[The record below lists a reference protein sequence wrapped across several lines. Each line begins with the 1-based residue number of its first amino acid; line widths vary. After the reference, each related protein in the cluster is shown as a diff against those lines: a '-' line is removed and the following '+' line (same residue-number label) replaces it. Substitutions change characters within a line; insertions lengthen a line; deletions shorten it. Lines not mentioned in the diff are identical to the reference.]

1 MYNLA
6 DQAMMIALEAHD
18 GQKNKHTGEPYILH
32 VARVALECK
41 NRKLSPAHIAV
52 AWLHDVVE
60 DTHITISDLMKAFPL
75 DTEIVAAVDLL
86 TKPEDGSLTNEDYYR
101 RIAKNKLA
109 AYVKVRDIHDN
120 FNRNH
125 LIRDDETRLRMGFK
139 YSLGLDILR
148 DFV

>member
-1 MYNLA
+1 MYNLS
-6 DQAMMIALEAHD
+6 DNAMMIALEAHD

-32 VARVALECK
+32 VARVALACK
-41 NRKLSPAHIAV
+41 DRKLSPAHVAV

-60 DTHITISDLMKAFPL
+60 DTEVTISDLMKSFPF
-75 DTEIVAAVDLL
+75 DPEIVQAVDLL
-86 TKPEDGSLTNEDYYR
+86 TKPADGSLTNEDYYR
-101 RIAKNKLA
+101 RIAANKLA

-125 LIRDDETRLRMGFK
+125 LILDDVKRLRMAHK

-148 DFV
+148 DFI